1 MATNDTNPA
10 AAPANTSPRY
20 TWVYVM
26 LFLLSAVLFSL
37 GVVLAMQ
44 KNEWVVL
51 SAGTVSMV
59 IVLALLP
66 LALASQARIDRLERL
81 LADRIAPLEQSL
93 SRSANTLSLIAE
105 QQLVSDRAKSI
116 AFRQKDADA
125 FRRAI
130 QEDVSKAEYDAALS
144 LIERMDSEFGY
155 KQEADRLRGEV
166 MEKRDEAIRRQVEAA
181 VVVVDRHVQAEQW
194 QLALKE
200 AQRLRTLFP
209 TQTRVLNLPNEIE
222 QRRNGVKRD
231 LLTRWQE
238 QVRAGHIDE
247 AFVVLKKL
255 DLYLTPVEAA
265 SLEEDARN
273 VIRDRQGR
281 LRTAFT
287 NAIHNGQ
294 TAEAIRIGEEIVDD
308 FPNSQMAKEI
318 RDRMDTLRT
327 RLRQEQEAGAG
338 INSVVPTA
346 V

>member
-1 MATNDTNPA
+1 MADIQPNATPTSS
-10 AAPANTSPRY
+10 AAPKY
-20 TWVYVM
+20 TWVFVL
-26 LFLLSAVLFSL
+26 LFALSAVMFGL
-37 GVVLAMQ
+37 GVWLATQ
-44 KNEWVVL
+44 RNDYLLLVGGAL
-51 SAGTVSMV
+51 SMV
-59 IVLALLP
+59 IVLSVLPVALL
-66 LALASQARIDRLERL
+66 SQARVDHLEKLISDRL
-81 LADRIAPLEQSL
+81 APLEQSL
-93 SRSANTLSLIAE
+93 SRAASTLSLIAE

-130 QEDVSKAEYDAALS
+130 QEDLGKADYDAALS
-144 LIERMDSEFGY
+144 LVERMDNEFGY
-155 KQEADRLRGEV
+155 KQEADRLRGEI

-222 QRRNGVKRD
+222 QRRNAVKRD
-231 LLTRWQE
+231 LLVRWQE
-238 QVRAGHIDE
+238 QVRGGHIDE

-281 LRTAFT
+281 LRAAFT
-287 NAIHNGQ
+287 TAIHNGQ

-327 RLRQEQEAGAG
+327 RLRQEQDAAAGVTNGAPAP
-338 INSVVPTA
+338 V
-346 V
+346 